1 MSEYGPLWKPLGA
14 LFTIMTVENCHLL
27 GVCVFS
33 RDLKTSTTQLIQ
45 NKTSEENG
53 FSLKTKKPNILL

>member
-1 MSEYGPLWKPLGA
+1 
-14 LFTIMTVENCHLL
+14 MTVENCHLL